1 MGCELCCLEAWI
13 GAKICVPKLSLKD
26 IRAYQLAAVE
36 RVLNYVV
43 QSAPFYR
50 ERFRGAP
57 EVRSFSDFERLP
69 LLTADELISNGQR
82 MLCVEQEHV
91 CRVYTSGTT
100 AAPKRLRFT
109 EAELEATVE
118 YFTEGSRQF
127 LRRGERALLLFPC
140 EAENGAAQLFLRALK
155 RLGAEGIPY
164 GIPADGAEACR
175 AVLETMPSLILA
187 APATALSM
195 LACGENLSFDTLLVS
210 GDALSEDAARLLR
223 ERFHCDVFQQ
233 YGLTES
239 AFGLGV
245 DCRAFHGYHLRETDY
260 YVEIADEKG
269 KALPTGE
276 FGRVVITSLLCGAM
290 PLIRYDTGDIGR
302 YLSEPCAC
310 GSVLPLL
317 DRIRPRDVAKGYHG
331 GSDSP
336 AVPGR

>member
-1 MGCELCCLEAWI
+1 MGCEPCCLEAWI
-13 GAKICVPKLSLKD
+13 GAKIGAPKPALEEV
-26 IRAYQLAAVE
+26 RAYQLAAIE
-36 RVLNYVV
+36 RVLGYAV
-43 QSAPFYR
+43 QNAPFYR
-50 ERFRGAP
+50 ERFSGVP
-57 EVRSFSDFERLP
+57 KVHNFSDFERLP
-69 LLTADELISNGQR
+69 LLTADELIANGQR

-109 EAELEATVE
+109 EAELSATVE

-127 LRRGERALLLFPC
+127 LRRGQLALLLFPC
-140 EAENGAAQLFLRALK
+140 EAENGAARLFLRALK

-164 GIPADGAEACR
+164 GLPANGAEACR
-175 AVLETMPSLILA
+175 IVSETAPSLVLTPPDMA
-187 APATALSM
+187 QSM
-195 LACGENLSFDTLLVS
+195 LACGENPSFDTLLVS
-210 GDALSEDAARLLR
+210 GGALSEDAAQRLR

-260 YVEIADEKG
+260 YLEIVDEKG
-269 KALPTGE
+269 KALPRGE

-302 YLSEPCAC
+302 YLLEPCAC
-310 GSVLPLL
+310 GSGLPLL
-317 DRIRPRDVAKGYHG
+317 DRIRPRDVQKGYYNG
-331 GSDSP
+331 G
-336 AVPGR
+336 